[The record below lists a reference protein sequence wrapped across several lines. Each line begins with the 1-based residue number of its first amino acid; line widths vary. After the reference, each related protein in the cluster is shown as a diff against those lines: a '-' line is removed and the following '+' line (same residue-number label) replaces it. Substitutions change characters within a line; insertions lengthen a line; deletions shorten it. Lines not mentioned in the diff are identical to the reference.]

1 MTIMS
6 ELPPQDQGETPTVVV
21 RVYRDGRLLLEE
33 PCESE
38 DEASLVVEEWSER
51 DGVTCEVD
59 DLSVQHRTE
68 DILAPEP
75 PEPDSEEE
83 HRRAVEPERSA
94 GHEAWDRYGSER
106 AGR

>member
-1 MTIMS
+1 MTMMS
-6 ELPPQDQGETPTVVV
+6 EPQPQDYGETPAVVV
-21 RVYRDGRLLLEE
+21 RVYRDGRLLRQEL
-33 PCESE
+33 CESE
-38 DEASLVVEEWSER
+38 DEASLVVEEWSEHE
-51 DGVTCEVD
+51 GVTCEVD

-94 GHEAWDRYGSER
+94 GREAWERYRSER
-106 AGR
+106 AGG